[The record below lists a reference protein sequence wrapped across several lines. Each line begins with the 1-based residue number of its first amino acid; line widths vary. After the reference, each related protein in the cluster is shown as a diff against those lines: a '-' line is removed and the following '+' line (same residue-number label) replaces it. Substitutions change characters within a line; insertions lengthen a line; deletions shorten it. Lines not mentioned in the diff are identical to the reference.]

1 MSSIREKKIED
12 LKVRLREMYK
22 DVVSQSNLTDEQ
34 KMKINELAD
43 KGWIDVTQPYYEDC
57 IKRNRARQ
65 ILDSASSETYR
76 KMYKTDESMT
86 PEQEEKWE
94 KLHEMGWRDVAKI
107 YSKACEE
114 ENYTEE
120 YKARLLL
127 REFVGDTIDLDD
139 DD

>member
-1 MSSIREKKIED
+1 MSSIRKKKIED
-12 LKVRLREMYK
+12 LKVRLSEMYK

-43 KGWIDVTQPYYEDC
+43 KGWIDVTDPYYKDC
-57 IKRNRARQ
+57 IKKNRARQ
-65 ILDSASSETYR
+65 ILDNASSEAYG
-76 KMYKTDESMT
+76 KIYKTDDYLT
-86 PEQEEKWE
+86 KEQKKKVN

-120 YKARLLL
+120 YKARIELNQ
-127 REFVGDTIDLDD
+127 VGVYFGLDD
-139 DD
+139 DV